1 MEARLTEEIKLL
13 RRGGVAVTRGDVF
26 CLLSGHITRV
36 LIHKLWRSW
45 CSACSVEEKLE
56 VARASLKKITSE
68 VEPRALVDRLMRA
81 RVKDDEGKIEQ
92 EDLILNL

>member
-1 MEARLTEEIKLL
+1 
-13 RRGGVAVTRGDVF
+13 
-26 CLLSGHITRV
+26 
-36 LIHKLWRSW
+36 
-45 CSACSVEEKLE
+45 VEEKLE